1 MNQPKEKRLR
11 KLVFGAMFAA
21 LVFAATWISIPMVI
35 GNINLGD
42 GVLLLAAWMLGGPWA
57 ALAAAIGA
65 TLTDL
70 VGGYAIYAPATFV
83 IKALMVFVAI
93 AALKVF
99 QKVKLHAVVAR
110 VLSALAAEIVMIAGY
125 FVYEAT
131 VIGLGWGALVS
142 IPFNAVQGAVAILF
156 ASLLYQ
162 VLAKAGFKME

>member
-1 MNQPKEKRLR
+1 MNQMKQKKLR

-21 LVFAATWISIPMVI
+21 LVFAATWISIPLPI

-57 ALAAAIGA
+57 AVAAAIGA

-70 VGGYAIYAPATFV
+70 MGGYAIYAPATFV
-83 IKALMVFVAI
+83 IKALMVLVAI
-93 AALKVF
+93 AVLKMLR
-99 QKVKLHAVVAR
+99 KTKLHVVVAR
-110 VLSALAAEIVMIAGY
+110 VLSALAAELLMIVGY
-125 FVYEAT
+125 FTYEAL

-142 IPFNAVQGAVAILF
+142 IPFNAVQGAVAILI

-162 VLAKAGFKME
+162 LLERAGFKME